1 MARGYKSWEGGWG
14 KGGENAEERPSGLRR
29 GRREGGDEAGRESR
43 WAEEGRWES
52 ERRAFGK
59 AVGHQEGGGLAVR
72 GRWSGDERA
81 RSSSGLLVAV
91 PFFLFK
97 NSSPQY
103 SFPFFS

>member
-1 MARGYKSWEGGWG
+1 MG
-14 KGGENAEERPSGLRR
+14 
-29 GRREGGDEAGRESR
+29 GREEGVR
-43 WAEEGRWES
+43 KAEVE
-52 ERRAFGK
+52 
-59 AVGHQEGGGLAVR
+59 HQEGGGLAVR